1 MESWN
6 HGNWRRARS
15 FAVRSYRSRRG
26 GDLGAMSHQVARLHG
41 RRPSD
46 EMTPE
51 RVDGAT
57 SSASRTRARAEET
70 SR

>member
-1 MESWN
+1 
-6 HGNWRRARS
+6 
-15 FAVRSYRSRRG
+15 
-26 GDLGAMSHQVARLHG
+26 MSHQVARLHG
-41 RRPSD
+41 RR
-46 EMTPE
+46 PE